1 MKKEGLTKEAIVL
14 SRTIRPSALAAE
26 KTHTSQIKLG
36 LVRSS
41 LMLGQKSPT
50 AEEATEAAT
59 AIKHAK
65 TLVQIIWSR
74 TGESGPNGSED
85 EGFLP
90 NTRSWVVLTRPSKKR

>member
-1 MKKEGLTKEAIVL
+1 
-14 SRTIRPSALAAE
+14 
-26 KTHTSQIKLG
+26 
-36 LVRSS
+36 
-41 LMLGQKSPT
+41 MLGQKSPT
-50 AEEATEAAT
+50 AEDATEAAT

-74 TGESGPNGSED
+74 TGESGPNGSEE